1 MTDTDIVK
9 AIGSAVGGGA
19 VAGALLLI
27 LYRITQRIV
36 ERFIA
41 AIDRIAV
48 KVDGIEIKA
57 SERHAESAE
66 RHAAVR
72 EELVKL
78 DAKVSTAIEWRD
90 RERSAPHQ
98 VVIDPNE
105 TPSERRRKS
114 RGRSA
119 VGE

>member
-1 MTDTDIVK
+1 MTDTDLIK

-36 ERFIA
+36 ERIA

-48 KVDGIEIKA
+48 KVDGIETKA
-57 SERHAESAE
+57 AERHAESGV

-78 DAKVSTAIEWRD
+78 DAKVTSAIDW
-90 RERSAPHQ
+90 RERTAPYAAPDINASEEH
-98 VVIDPNE
+98 
-105 TPSERRRKS
+105 PSERRRKV
-114 RGRSA
+114 RARSP

>member
-90 RERSAPHQ
+90 RERTAPHQ
-98 VVIDPNE
+98 IVDPNE